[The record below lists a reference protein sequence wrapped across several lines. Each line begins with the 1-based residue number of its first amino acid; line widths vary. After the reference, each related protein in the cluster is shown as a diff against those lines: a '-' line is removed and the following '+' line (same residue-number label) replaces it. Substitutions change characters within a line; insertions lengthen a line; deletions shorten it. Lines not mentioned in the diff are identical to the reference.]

1 MAAAVLLAPMGC
13 SFGADEEPKP
23 ASGEPKAI
31 AATVERLER
40 AIARQ
45 DYDTVCNEL
54 FTAGARKRAG
64 GAECAAQLGSAAED
78 VERPTIEIRK
88 IDVEGEQATVRVATH
103 ADGQARLTDTLELRR
118 VGGRWLVEALS

>member
-13 SFGADEEPKP
+13 SFGADDEPKP
-23 ASGEPKAI
+23 ATGEPKAI

-54 FTAGARKRAG
+54 FTGGARKRAG

-78 VERPTIEIRK
+78 VKRPTIEIRK
-88 IDVEGEQATVRVATH
+88 IDVKGEQATVTVATH

-118 VGGRWLVEALS
+118 VDGRWLVEALS